1 MQRLA
6 DQLELDFKGLTLIG
20 KPGER
25 IQFGCSN
32 RIRHTL
38 APDGSSLTFATKGDL
53 INHWLC
59 DLSFEIN
66 RRLDLGWADRRWNEI
81 GREKQFTDEADTL
94 EEEIVGYVALHK
106 PRAGSRP
113 QIPIEVIPGLF
124 SLTRWSL
131 RKM

>member
-1 MQRLA
+1 M
-6 DQLELDFKGLTLIG
+6 TLIG

-59 DLSFEIN
+59 VLSFEIN
-66 RRLDLGWADRRWNEI
+66 RDWTWDGLTDVGIEI
-81 GREKQFTDEADTL
+81 GREKEFTDEADTL
-94 EEEIVGYVALHK
+94 EEEIVGYVAVAQNCK
-106 PRAGSRP
+106 PIGDNQPRP
-113 QIPIEVIPGLF
+113 KLCPHCF
-124 SLTRWSL
+124 C
-131 RKM
+131 

>member
-6 DQLELDFKGLTLIG
+6 AQLGLDFKGLSLIG

-38 APDGSSLTFATKGDL
+38 APDNSSLTFATKGDL

-59 DLSFEIN
+59 VLSFEVN
-66 RRLDLGWADRRWNEI
+66 RDWTWDGLSETGIEI
-81 GREKQFTDEADTL
+81 HRHKQFTNETATVEDDVA
-94 EEEIVGYVALHK
+94 GYIQLKKTA
-106 PRAGSRP
+106 
-113 QIPIEVIPGLF
+113 
-124 SLTRWSL
+124 
-131 RKM
+131 